1 VVDNRVVAATE
12 KLDFAL
18 KERLRAV
25 IADQTVTEATLRKLT
40 EQGRACTLILDARL
54 ERLERGLAELS
65 TDPEAS
71 LADIAATM
79 RAVNEL
85 RPDLEELHSLL
96 DDLDAHARE
105 LRSAWLAAR

>member
-1 VVDNRVVAATE
+1 MAATE
-12 KLDFAL
+12 TLDFAP

-25 IADQTVTEATLRKLT
+25 IADHTVTEATLRKVT
-40 EQGRACTLILDARL
+40 EQGRACALILDARL
-54 ERLERGLAELS
+54 ERLERRLTELS
-65 TDPEAS
+65 ADPESS
-71 LADIAATM
+71 LAAIAATM

-85 RPDLEELHSLL
+85 RPDLDELHALL